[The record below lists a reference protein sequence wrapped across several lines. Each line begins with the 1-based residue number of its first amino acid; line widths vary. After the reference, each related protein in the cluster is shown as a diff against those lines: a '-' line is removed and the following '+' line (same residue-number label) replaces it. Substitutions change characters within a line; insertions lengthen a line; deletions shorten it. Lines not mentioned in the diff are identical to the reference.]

1 MPTALASAVQSRWA
15 EDTIVQLTRR
25 KDTVDRTVDLVVL
38 ELAVT
43 DVTAQFEVY
52 VGETFDAT
60 DAQHLTVA
68 CMGVIAKLK
77 TWTRESPE
85 SAAADWKAWTEYARD
100 LAKITSRNRVAVQ
113 TTSQLTPT
121 VQVDPGE
128 TVRPVFDPDAFDGLQ
143 VGRP

>member
-1 MPTALASAVQSRWA
+1 MSTLGSAVQARYA
-15 EDTIVQLTRR
+15 ADTLIALTRR
-25 KDTVDRTVDLVVL
+25 KDTTSTTLDTTIL

-43 DVTAQFEVY
+43 DVTAQFEIY

-77 TWTRESPE
+77 TWTRESPD
-85 SAAADWKAWTEYARD
+85 AGDADWKRWTEYARD

-113 TTSQLTPT
+113 TTSRLTPT
-121 VQVDPGE
+121 VEVDPGE
-128 TVRPVFDPDAFDGLQ
+128 TVRPIFDPDAFDGLQ

>member
-1 MPTALASAVQSRWA
+1 MSTLATAVRARYD
-15 EDTIVQLTRR
+15 EDTLIQLTRR
-25 KDTVDRTVDLVVL
+25 KDVVPGTVSLTVL
-38 ELAVT
+38 ELACT
-43 DVTAQFEVY
+43 DVTAAFEVY

-77 TWTRESPE
+77 TWTRESPD
-85 SAAADWKAWTEYARD
+85 AAEKDWKAWTEFARD
-100 LAKITSRNRVAVQ
+100 LARITSRNRVAVQ

-121 VQVDPGE
+121 TQVDSGE